1 MWEWLSDFVETASS
15 VGPVLALAVLL
26 VVAVGMPIAVGRA
39 VLGPINHA
47 AGTLKAPTRFQLS
60 DFLWLLVHVQLALGY
75 CVEFVGVRQRFYFPL
90 MLGFLS
96 LAVLGL
102 WAGGVSFLSRAG
114 VTHPPRR
121 AVFILLLLPLTL
133 ALMMTTT
140 ILLVVAVVTS
150 AGLIDFSY
158 DYRSQIAAGYER
170 LAPSP
175 WLMGLAVAALP
186 VLGYALRRG
195 SIWVVAEREVPL
207 LEETPTASS
216 KSTAAVN

>member
-1 MWEWLSDFVETASS
+1 MSGWLSDLLETAAS

-47 AGTLKAPTRFQLS
+47 AGKLQAPTRFQLS

-75 CVEFVGVRQRFYFPL
+75 CVEFVGIQQRFFFPL

-133 ALMMTTT
+133 ALMMTST

-150 AGLIDFSY
+150 AGLVDFSY
-158 DYRSQIAAGYER
+158 DYRSQIAAGDER
-170 LAPSP
+170 LALSP
-175 WLMGLAVAALP
+175 WAMGLAVAALP

-195 SIWVVAEREVPL
+195 SLWVVAERALPL
-207 LEETPTASS
+207 VDEQNAASA
-216 KSTAAVN
+216 KSTAIVN